1 MTKKTVLTNEAELL
15 LITLWHK
22 YMNTQ
27 LIFRFLLK
35 YIILNSSK
43 ETITWKHVGAK
54 LWLRSRWYLSYNIK
68 IFHDTCIGDVHDY
81 LIVVCAFCV
90 AIFTPGILGSQG
102 SPVFIFNWDNN
113 NNDNDINDNNNK
125 QGFQ

>member
-1 MTKKTVLTNEAELL
+1 MVAFA
-15 LITLWHK
+15 I
-22 YMNTQ
+22 
-27 LIFRFLLK
+27 
-35 YIILNSSK
+35 IILRSK
-43 ETITWKHVGAK
+43 ISQ
-54 LWLRSRWYLSYNIK
+54 LYIK
-68 IFHDTCIGDVHDY
+68 IIHNTCIGDVHDY
-81 LIVVCAFCV
+81 LMVVCAFCV